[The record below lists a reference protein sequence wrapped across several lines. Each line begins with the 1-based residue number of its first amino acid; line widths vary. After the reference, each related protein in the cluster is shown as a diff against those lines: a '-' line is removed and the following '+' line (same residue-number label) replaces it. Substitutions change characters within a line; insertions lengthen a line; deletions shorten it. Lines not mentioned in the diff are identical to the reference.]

1 MALPRTMAEPL
12 PEGGDAPARPGPAP
26 ALAGPQGNPPV
37 TSGRAADRPDRRPPY
52 RGPGGFLL
60 LDKPPGISSFQA
72 LRPVKRAF
80 PKAKVGHAGTLD
92 PAASGL
98 LIAGV
103 ASATRLLEYLEGM
116 PKTYAFTAHFG
127 FVSDTYDLEGR
138 VEAYAGTGGAEASG
152 PEPLTPGRIGS
163 ALAAFRGRIRQ
174 VPPAYSA
181 IKVGGERAYALARA
195 GEEVA
200 LEAREVEV
208 SALEMTAF
216 HPGRPAAAWGA
227 PGTGPAA
234 LPGPAPASPG
244 DDAPRADFVM
254 TCSKGTYVRSL
265 VHDLGRALGCGAV
278 TGGLRRLAIGPFRV
292 EAATG
297 PDAVSGE
304 TPLLPPETALGAL
317 PRVAIA
323 RADEA
328 RFRNGQAVTV
338 ELPWASGAA
347 PAPSGAA
354 DGGVEV
360 RAHGSDGRLLAIA
373 SLSAEGRCSPRK
385 VLAGEAA

>member
-1 MALPRTMAEPL
+1 MAEPL
-12 PEGGDAPARPGPAP
+12 PDGG
-26 ALAGPQGNPPV
+26 PV
-37 TSGRAADRPDRRPPY
+37 PDRRPPPY

-138 VEAYAGTGGAEASG
+138 VEASAGTGPEGALASAA
-152 PEPLTPGRIGS
+152 LTPERIES

-181 IKVGGERAYALARA
+181 IKIGGERAYALARA

-200 LEAREVEV
+200 LEAREVEI
-208 SALEMTAF
+208 SSLEMKAF
-216 HPGRPAAAWGA
+216 RPGLQASHAPAATPAMG
-227 PGTGPAA
+227 PDGPDNPTGEMQATATLASLAA
-234 LPGPAPASPG
+234 
-244 DDAPRADFVM
+244 DAPCADFVM
-254 TCSKGTYVRSL
+254 TCSKGTYVRSV

-278 TGGLRRLAIGPFRV
+278 TGGLRRLAIGPFRIDT
-292 EAATG
+292 ATA
-297 PDAVSGE
+297 PDAVSGG
-304 TPLLPPETALGAL
+304 TALLPPETAVGAL
-317 PRVAIA
+317 PRVAIPS
-323 RADEA
+323 ADEA
-328 RFRNGQAVTV
+328 RFRNGQTVTV
-338 ELPWASGAA
+338 EIPSAAGLPPSAGAA
-347 PAPSGAA
+347 E
-354 DGGVEV
+354 GVEV
-360 RAHGSDGRLLAIA
+360 RAHASDGRLLAIA
-373 SLSAEGRCSPRK
+373 MLSAEGKCSPRK
-385 VLAGEAA
+385 VFAGFAREAA

>member
-1 MALPRTMAEPL
+1 MAE
-12 PEGGDAPARPGPAP
+12 A
-26 ALAGPQGNPPV
+26 
-37 TSGRAADRPDRRPPY
+37 Y

-60 LDKPPGISSFQA
+60 LDKPIGISSFQA

-127 FVSDTYDLEGR
+127 FISDTYDLDGR
-138 VEAYAGTGGAEASG
+138 VEGAAGTPPTAADIE
-152 PEPLTPGRIGS
+152 R
-163 ALAAFRGRIRQ
+163 ALPAFRGRIRQ

-195 GEEVA
+195 GEAVA

-208 SALEMTAF
+208 SALEMKSF
-216 HPGRPAAAWGA
+216 RPGRPSPAARE
-227 PGTGPAA
+227 PGTGVPERPLAT
-234 LPGPAPASPG
+234 APS
-244 DDAPRADFVM
+244 ADFEM
-254 TCSKGTYVRSL
+254 TCAKGTYVRSL

-278 TGGLRRLAIGPFRV
+278 TSGIRRLAIGPFRV
-292 EAATG
+292 EAASA
-297 PDAVSGE
+297 PEAVSGE
-304 TPLLPPETALGAL
+304 TALLPPETALGAL
-317 PRVAIA
+317 PRAEIP

-328 RFRNGQAVTV
+328 RYRNGQAVTV
-338 ELPWASGAA
+338 TLPWAPPPGPAGATGA
-347 PAPSGAA
+347 PEGM
-354 DGGVEV
+354 EV
-360 RAHGSDGRLLAIA
+360 RAHAFDGRLLAIA
-373 SLSAEGRCSPRK
+373 ILSADGKCSPRK
-385 VLAGEAA
+385 VFAQGTAA